1 VEELLDTAVDAARRA
16 GELLLERAAGP
27 ARGVSTKSSPTDLVS
42 DADRDSESLVIEL
55 ITANRPDDGI
65 LSEEGGGEKSRSGL
79 RWVIDP
85 LDGTVNFLYG
95 IPAWAVSIA
104 VEDGDGALAGAV
116 FDPNQQDMW
125 TALRDRG
132 AWLNGEQIRV
142 SSESDLSRALVGT
155 GFSYNADARAAQ
167 SQVVPRLLPRVRD
180 IRRSGSAALDLAALA
195 CGRLDGFYEALME
208 PWDRAAGE
216 LIIREAGGIVSPLEA
231 PVGSSHG
238 LVAAGPALH
247 DQLRALVVG

>member
-1 VEELLDTAVDAARRA
+1 MEQVLDTAVDAARRA
-16 GELLLERAAGP
+16 GELLLERAQGP
-27 ARGVSTKSSPTDLVS
+27 ARGVTTKSSPTDLVS
-42 DADRDSESLVIEL
+42 DADRDSESLIMDL
-55 ITANRPDDGI
+55 ISESRPDDGI
-65 LSEEGGGEKSRSGL
+65 LSEEGGDEESSSGL

-104 VEDGDGALAGAV
+104 VEDGDGALAGAI

-125 TALRDRG
+125 TALRGRG
-132 AWLNGEQIRV
+132 AWLNGEPIRV
-142 SSESDLSRALVGT
+142 SGETDLSRALVGT
-155 GFSYNADARAAQ
+155 GFSYNVDARAVQA
-167 SQVVPRLLPRVRD
+167 QVVPRLLPRVRD
-180 IRRSGSAALDLAALA
+180 IRRGGSAALDLAALA
-195 CGRLDGFYEALME
+195 CCRLDGFYEALME

-216 LIIREAGGIVSPLEA
+216 LIIREAGGVISTLEA

-247 DQLRALVVG
+247 DELRALVVG